1 VHQFDEFDEGDAQQ
15 QLHKPMDE
23 IEQLTRNTHF
33 SGVALKDG
41 KLAPKSLNQTSLN
54 SQKLLQHDLTYE
66 RLMDYDRKIK
76 EKQLAKK

>member
-1 VHQFDEFDEGDAQQ
+1 VHQFDEFDEGDAQR

-23 IEQLTRNTHF
+23 LELLTRN
-33 SGVALKDG
+33 GVLLKDG

-54 SQKLLQHDLTYE
+54 SHKLLQHDLTYE

>member
-1 VHQFDEFDEGDAQQ
+1 MHQFDEFDEGDAQQ

-23 IEQLTRNTHF
+23 IEQLTRN
-33 SGVALKDG
+33 GILNMVALKDG

-54 SQKLLQHDLTYE
+54 SHKLQHDLTYE

>member
-1 VHQFDEFDEGDAQQ
+1 VHQFDEFDEGDAQR

-23 IEQLTRNTHF
+23 LELLTRN
-33 SGVALKDG
+33 GVPLKDG
-41 KLAPKSLNQTSLN
+41 KLVPKSLNQTSLN
-54 SQKLLQHDLTYE
+54 SHKLLQHDLTYE